1 MKWHALLFLLLLAHL
16 KKITVT
22 FTIWH
27 RWGWDN
33 CVVLHRASPEGT
45 ALGSSCGSWCG
56 PWPCSVPLGW
66 AVCCCLD
73 PQHLP
78 APHLP
83 GPRAHAGGRQVCRVG
98 SVLQSR
104 ALLFWLWGLTPAW
117 TSSDFPLLLWL

>member
-33 CVVLHRASPEGT
+33 CVVLHGASPEGT

-66 AVCCCLD
+66 A
-73 PQHLP
+73 
-78 APHLP
+78 
-83 GPRAHAGGRQVCRVG
+83 
-98 SVLQSR
+98 
-104 ALLFWLWGLTPAW
+104 GLCAAAW
-117 TSSDFPLLLWL
+117 TPSTCLLHTCLPPERMQEAGRCAG